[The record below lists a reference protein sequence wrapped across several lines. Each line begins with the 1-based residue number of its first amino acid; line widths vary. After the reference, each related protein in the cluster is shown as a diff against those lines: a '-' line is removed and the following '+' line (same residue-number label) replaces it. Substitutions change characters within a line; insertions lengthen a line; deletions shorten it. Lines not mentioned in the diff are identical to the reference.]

1 MLLKK
6 KKIVFFSYDDYLKK
20 LSIDVFKLRHTP
32 RPLIHNLDAYV
43 AELHAVAV
51 VLKTYV
57 ALVLVAAHVVEQLE
71 A

>member
-6 KKIVFFSYDDYLKK
+6 KKLVFFSYDDYLKK
-20 LSIDVFKLRHTP
+20 LSINVLLFRHTS
-32 RPLIHNLDAYV
+32 RALIHNLDAYV

-57 ALVLVAAHVVEQLE
+57 ALMLVAAHVVE
-71 A
+71 